1 MHVAL
6 LCPHVPTQC
15 WSGAWQ
21 FSITDLESSQIIIS
35 DVVKNA
41 PPDTATL
48 AKCTSPWKR
57 RQWVGVVRG
66 ETNLEG
72 QLVPCA
78 YYPTLKSCNHN
89 GAIVIFSAGLRH
101 EEHEG
106 WYPKTW
112 VLPAPWGG
120 VVLVGYDALI
130 GSDEEKDNEKDKE
143 NDKAKVKYFCGL
155 CRLVCAVRYVLIFVR
170 FGVVPCSACA

>member
-1 MHVAL
+1 MLDVSLHVYR
-6 LCPHVPTQC
+6 CPHAMYQPDAA
-15 WSGAWQ
+15 WSGARQ
-21 FSITDLESSQIIIS
+21 FLTTDLENSQIIIS

-48 AKCTSPWKR
+48 AKCTSPWKEG
-57 RQWVGVVRG
+57 QGVGVVQG
-66 ETNLEG
+66 GTNIEG

-78 YYPTLKSCNHN
+78 YYGTLKSCNRY
-89 GAIVIFSAGLRH
+89 GAIVIFSAGFVH

-120 VVLVGYDALI
+120 VVLVGYDAPI
-130 GSDEEKDNEKDKE
+130 RSDEEKDNEKDKE
-143 NDKAKVKYFCGL
+143 KEKAKGKYFLLSVPSGL
-155 CRLVCAVRYVLIFVR
+155 CRAVMF
-170 FGVVPCSACA
+170 